1 MKLHLHPRSALS
13 ARRLDWMPPSWSEA
27 NPDGIVNAGLAEN
40 SLMHDWLTAFWER
53 QGTLKIERTD
63 LTYGT
68 SILGSDR
75 IFRALASYFSTYFK
89 PVIPVDPQHIATSNG
104 LSPMIEHVAAVI
116 SDPEDAWLLPAPWYN
131 GFAPDLNAT
140 SQVRIASVAIPSGKN
155 GTLGEVEAM
164 EAEMQRRK
172 REGGKQKVTAVLVTS
187 PHNPLGFCYPR
198 EVLVEYARFAQK
210 WDLWL
215 VMDEVYANSAYDG
228 KPDGRP
234 FISILSIDV
243 LREADCDPSRILLLY
258 GMSKDFGANGF
269 RGGALVCQH
278 NEQFMAALAS
288 TAMPMRMGSP
298 TDILWSALLESP
310 ELPDYLAKNR
320 QVLSSAYQYV
330 TAWLEAHDLP
340 YTPANAGHF
349 VLVDFRAH
357 VKQVRLDD
365 EWEGAI
371 DGASSGVKEADSS
384 AERRNEE
391 EEAGQFKQEIAFLNK
406 LVDAGVYLGP
416 GFSYACPEPGL
427 FRLTFSIRRM
437 ELEVALGRIE
447 RLHKPPALRT
457 PSVLPLAPP
466 HSSTHSVMASIDPR
480 AASPAGAPSLP
491 NPSPTDMA
499 RLTQATIQR
508 ALSQELSPEDRMI
521 ARAAEDKLMLHA
533 RRGFWLGTLAGAL
546 LALRSRW
553 TAGRSGLRAGQLPR
567 LFFPSSESGAGSF
580 RQQMEAARKAAEE
593 QGQQAAGDAAA
604 TSAGRGKAIMLGKA
618 IGYGIAGSVFG
629 TQIGVWSGK
638 RGANQILEQSGRKEA
653 IEAGT
658 QRAIERAAHEISQMT
673 GRKVDIATSV
683 SGGTMARQDGV
694 RDGARD
700 GVGRDDSGG
709 GVDYSEPERE
719 LSRETM
725 NEGVG
730 YSDRAPPQDQLPA
743 NLSDPITS
751 AASSRYPSAD
761 QQPSRWDELRRSRA
775 APPSKWDTLREA
787 NSRASVPP
795 SNALNA
801 DEGYDKNERDL
812 MSARDNQAERERR
825 RREFDALFEKEAKGG
840 DDSMEEKG
848 FR

>member
-1 MKLHLHPRSALS
+1 
-13 ARRLDWMPPSWSEA
+13 MPPSWSEA

-447 RLHKPPALRT
+447 R
-457 PSVLPLAPP
+457 VCGLPGKA
-466 HSSTHSVMASIDPR
+466 V
-480 AASPAGAPSLP
+480 
-491 NPSPTDMA
+491 
-499 RLTQATIQR
+499 
-508 ALSQELSPEDRMI
+508 ELS
-521 ARAAEDKLMLHA
+521 
-533 RRGFWLGTLAGAL
+533 
-546 LALRSRW
+546 
-553 TAGRSGLRAGQLPR
+553 
-567 LFFPSSESGAGSF
+567 
-580 RQQMEAARKAAEE
+580 
-593 QGQQAAGDAAA
+593 
-604 TSAGRGKAIMLGKA
+604 
-618 IGYGIAGSVFG
+618 
-629 TQIGVWSGK
+629 
-638 RGANQILEQSGRKEA
+638 KE
-653 IEAGT
+653 
-658 QRAIERAAHEISQMT
+658 
-673 GRKVDIATSV
+673 
-683 SGGTMARQDGV
+683 
-694 RDGARD
+694 
-700 GVGRDDSGG
+700 
-709 GVDYSEPERE
+709 Y
-719 LSRETM
+719 
-725 NEGVG
+725 
-730 YSDRAPPQDQLPA
+730 PQ
-743 NLSDPITS
+743 
-751 AASSRYPSAD
+751 
-761 QQPSRWDELRRSRA
+761 
-775 APPSKWDTLREA
+775 
-787 NSRASVPP
+787 
-795 SNALNA
+795 
-801 DEGYDKNERDL
+801 
-812 MSARDNQAERERR
+812 
-825 RREFDALFEKEAKGG
+825 
-840 DDSMEEKG
+840 
-848 FR
+848 